1 MLISVREAG
10 LLEPVELLVVGLQDN
25 NAETDTAPEIRAAP
39 IRA

>member
-10 LLEPVELLVVGLQDN
+10 LLEPVELLVVGLQNN